1 MSLGLKI
8 KLPVTELVVHDIAIR
23 LFLVKALPPD
33 TNALMNLII
42 PGATTECKMTSYTG
56 YSI

>member
-8 KLPVTELVVHDIAIR
+8 KPPVTESVVHDIAIR

-33 TNALMNLII
+33 THTLMNLII